1 MAEFFALFSFFEE
14 VGFKP
19 IIIFL
24 TAIGLLII
32 ISLGLKKLSEQLEDE
47 CKYKTPYT
55 ARNYRDRRTIQHDNI
70 LRKIIKK
77 RCKQK
82 ILTGNSLK
90 EGYCWYSPK
99 GTIAFK
105 SILQHYDG
113 RLRYDGM
120 LRPLYVSL
128 DEDFELVD
136 DSPEKKITI
145 ENPFKFGSEE
155 AKKYDYNIIISN
167 NYVIDKDDY
176 SRCTYNS
183 SFIHLHTNTYILTNG
198 TLGWKEFLEFYDKL
212 EDTKEDLPDLLISKK
227 ELTTYT
233 PKINP
238 RKRKCVL

>member
-1 MAEFFALFSFFEE
+1 MAGFFALFSFFEE

-24 TAIGLLII
+24 SAVGLLII
-32 ISLGLKKLSEQLEDE
+32 ISLGFKKLSQQLEDE

-55 ARNYRDRRTIQHDNI
+55 ARNYRDRRTIQHDKI

-82 ILTGNSLK
+82 FLIGNSLK

-99 GTIAFK
+99 GTIAIK
-105 SILQHYDG
+105 SISQHDVQHG
-113 RLRYDGM
+113 GGM

-128 DEDFELVD
+128 DEDFELAD
-136 DSPEKKITI
+136 YSPEKKVII

-155 AKKYDYNIIISN
+155 AKKCDYNIIITN

-212 EDTKEDLPDLLISKK
+212 EDTKEDLPDLIISKK

-238 RKRKCVL
+238 RKRKCIL

>member
-1 MAEFFALFSFFEE
+1 MAGFFALFSFFEE

-24 TAIGLLII
+24 TAVGLLII
-32 ISLGLKKLSEQLEDE
+32 ISLGFKKLSEQLEDE

-55 ARNYRDRRTIQHDNI
+55 ARNYRDRRTIQHDKI

-77 RCKQK
+77 RCRQK
-82 ILTGNSLK
+82 ILIGNSLE
-90 EGYCWYSPK
+90 EGFCWYSPK
-99 GTIAFK
+99 GTIAIK
-105 SILQHYDG
+105 RLLPYD
-113 RLRYDGM
+113 YGM
-120 LRPLYVSL
+120 LRPLYVSM
-128 DEDFELVD
+128 DEDFELAD
-136 DSPEKKITI
+136 YWPEKKIII

-155 AKKYDYNIIISN
+155 AKKCDYNIIITN

-212 EDTKEDLPDLLISKK
+212 EDTKKVLPDLVISGPKLQGF
-227 ELTTYT
+227 ETYT

-238 RKRKCVL
+238 RKRRCVL